1 MEIPQSNHHFY
12 TIFAY
17 SFNTKGFAFL
27 SFASGQRIC
36 KFSCLLKWSRCQ
48 NTVARIQHSGL
59 FFPHVDKKT
68 VCVSRCF
75 PRTHIRK
82 NSTHAKPMSFLF
94 KLQKAL
100 LPKLHQNLLF
110 MGYQKR
116 GDNKSFACFTQSSF
130 RCTLLHYVER
140 GQWHSF

>member
-59 FFPHVDKKT
+59 FSICRQKDSLCFEMFSQDTHKKKFN
-68 VCVSRCF
+68 SRQ
-75 PRTHIRK
+75 TNVI
-82 NSTHAKPMSFLF
+82 SF
-94 KLQKAL
+94 QAL
-100 LPKLHQNLLF
+100 ESPAKLHQNLLF
-110 MGYQKR
+110 MGDQKR